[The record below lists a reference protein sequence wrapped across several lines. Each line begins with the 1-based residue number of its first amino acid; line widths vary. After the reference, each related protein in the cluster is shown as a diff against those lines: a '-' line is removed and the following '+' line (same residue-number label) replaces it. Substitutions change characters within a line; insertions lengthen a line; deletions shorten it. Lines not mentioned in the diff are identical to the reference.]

1 MANET
6 SQMPR
11 NHNRPNN
18 PNPQARPAFAPPDTK
33 PQPPVRLNADA
44 ITVGPHDVPDHA
56 VEQIATNFETENG
69 TKFTV
74 LTPPPPKEITY
85 GAAIA
90 QAVENYCRAF
100 EGRMDRSREEAKAA
114 LANEI
119 DTTIKEL
126 MP

>member
-1 MANET
+1 MPNDT
-6 SQMPR
+6 QMPK
-11 NHNRPNN
+11 HQNRPSKQNQ
-18 PNPQARPAFAPPDTK
+18 QAKPSFVPPDTA
-33 PQPPVRLNADA
+33 PLQPVRLNADA

-119 DTTIKEL
+119 NTAIKEL
-126 MP
+126 TT